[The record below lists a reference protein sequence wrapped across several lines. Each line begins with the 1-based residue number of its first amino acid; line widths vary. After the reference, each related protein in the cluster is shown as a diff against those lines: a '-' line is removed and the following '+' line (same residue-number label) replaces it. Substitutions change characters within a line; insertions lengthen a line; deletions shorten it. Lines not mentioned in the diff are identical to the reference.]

1 MSQMRKI
8 YMARFFARC
17 ATLLAMTAC
26 VFLAPGQFRPLEKG
40 QFLSGLT
47 LLHLL
52 WLVWVFDMLFQLI
65 PSGKIVTALGSQKSF
80 HLHFRPA
87 KSPLPLQQLTQRAKS
102 TAKRAYV
109 VFVLWAVLTAAIGW
123 LHAKAL
129 LSDLGL
135 LWISTFF
142 YVCDLI
148 CVLFWCPFRHF
159 IMKNRCCTTCRIFN
173 WDHLMMFSPMFF
185 VDSFFAHS
193 LAVLS
198 VVVFV
203 VWEVTAFCRPER
215 FDEGSN
221 QALKCAECTDLLC
234 INAQKIHSK

>member
-80 HLHFRPA
+80 RLHFRPA
-87 KSPLPLQQLTQRAKS
+87 KSPLPLQQLTRRAKS
-102 TAKRAYV
+102 AAKRAYV